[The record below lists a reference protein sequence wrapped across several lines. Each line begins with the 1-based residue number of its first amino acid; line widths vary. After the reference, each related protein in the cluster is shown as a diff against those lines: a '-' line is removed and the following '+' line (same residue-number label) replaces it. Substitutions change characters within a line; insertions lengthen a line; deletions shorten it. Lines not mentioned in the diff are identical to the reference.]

1 MDVTFSKT
9 VVRLA
14 DDYRDNLIV
23 DRYDASLLMKMS
35 RQKGER
41 LRSENSEDV
50 PTWNV
55 FRSLR
60 QNLSKWHLVTNVCSP

>member
-14 DDYRDNLIV
+14 DDYRDNWII
-23 DRYDASLLMKMS
+23 DRYDASLPKVS
-35 RQKGER
+35 QQKVER

-50 PTWNV
+50 LTWNV

-60 QNLSKWHLVTNVCSP
+60 QNLSKSHLVTNVCSP